1 MESVAKAEQ
10 SSLPRRLRRIRRLSR
25 PRDGSRGRQYTQE
38 MNKITAILL
47 SIAAVAA
54 LALVA
59 CSDDDAAA
67 DEAAG
72 GAATMPVTAAMLD
85 SLPEYRG
92 ATLVREWLADG
103 GRVQV
108 REYAVNQAPAQAA
121 DAVTRHFR
129 DALVDEG
136 WQESDA
142 RAAISAFTRDG
153 RRMVIGRV
161 GPQLQE
167 PPSGATLL
175 TSADPPV
182 GSGFF
187 YTLEAE
193 EE

>member
-1 MESVAKAEQ
+1 
-10 SSLPRRLRRIRRLSR
+10 
-25 PRDGSRGRQYTQE
+25 

-47 SIAAVAA
+47 SFAAVAA

-59 CSDDDAAA
+59 CSDGDATTDVAA
-67 DEAAG
+67 GG

-85 SLPEYRG
+85 SLPEYSG
-92 ATLVREWLADG
+92 AILVREWLADG

-142 RAAISAFTRDG
+142 RAAVSAFTRDG
-153 RRMVIGRV
+153 RRIVIGRV

-167 PPSGATLL
+167 PPGGATLL
-175 TSADPPV
+175 TSADPPA